1 MAAGA
6 GTGHAPVVLVVDD
19 AAAIRQM
26 IRAHLELEGY
36 EVECAANGA
45 EALAVLGRRRP
56 DVILL
61 DLWMPKIDGWA
72 FRAEQRTLTGAR
84 DIPVVVMTASGLREP
99 PTAELAP
106 AATLPKPF
114 DSVELLRVVGELVE
128 SGRRGPLA
136 TSVTA

>member
-6 GTGHAPVVLVVDD
+6 GTGQAPVVLVVDD
-19 AAAIRQM
+19 DAAICQM
-26 IRAHLELEGY
+26 IRAHLQWEGY

-45 EALAVLGRRRP
+45 EALEMLDRRRP

-61 DLWMPKIDGWA
+61 DLWMPRIDGWA
-72 FRAEQRTLTGAR
+72 FRAEQRKLPDAA
-84 DIPVVVMTASGLREP
+84 DIPVVVLTASGLHEP
-99 PTAELAP
+99 PVAELAP
-106 AATLPKPF
+106 AATLSKPF
-114 DSVELLRVVGELVE
+114 DSVELLRVVAELVE